1 MNNLK
6 TVFKEIIYIS
16 RITQVTKK
24 RLRIIFSVLLSN
36 VTVLLDIGI
45 IIFFANIFTG
55 QITENQFIL
64 FFLDRIYFLPII
76 VLVRFFSNFV
86 EKINILSLQLQV
98 EKNLRVYLIKEVY
111 KKGNYSIA
119 DATFYI
125 NTLSGHVGYFY
136 GALTSFLNSCVQI
149 LIYSTFL
156 FSTNIET
163 ISIFLLGG
171 LVLFFPT
178 RTLLKLGRKY
188 MHESWLNAQE
198 TGRDVQRVVENI
210 FLIKI
215 LGTSDSEIERYD
227 KTTKKLQD
235 SQLKNQIFGTI
246 NSLMPNFVTV
256 FTISLL
262 FIFTNLTKTITLEFL
277 GVTLRLVQT
286 IGSLNNSLNMMINSQ
301 VHLSK
306 FIELENNKIKE
317 RPGYYSIE
325 KDLIN
330 AVELKNIKFKYYN
343 AEEFIFENLNLE
355 IKRNKHTI
363 ITGPNGSGKSTLLG
377 IISKIF
383 YPEDGE
389 VKINSN
395 QIGYVGVTPLI
406 ISDTLRQNFLYG
418 NKDIKS
424 DEEIQELV
432 NEFQLFKNN
441 EKNLDTLVDSKSLS
455 SGQMQKISFIRSLL
469 ADVKLLLLDESTS
482 NLDIE
487 TKDLIFKILKNKN
500 ITIINSTHNKDD
512 FEYDHHLTIRYSEE
526 KRLVEYV

>member
-1 MNNLK
+1 MK
-6 TVFKEIIYIS
+6 KIKQYFDEVIYIS

-24 RLRIIFSVLLSN
+24 RLRIILSVALSN
-36 VTVLLDIGI
+36 VTVILDIAI
-45 IIFFANIFTG
+45 IIFFAYIFTG
-55 QITENQFIL
+55 ESTDNKYVL
-64 FFLDRIYFLPII
+64 YFLERIYFLPII
-76 VLVRFFSNFV
+76 VFFRFLSNFV
-86 EKINILSLQLQV
+86 EKINIISLQLQV

-149 LIYSTFL
+149 IIYSAFL
-156 FSTNIET
+156 ITTNLQT

-178 RTLLKLGRKY
+178 RLLLRLGRKY
-188 MHESWLNAQE
+188 MHESWLNAQQ
-198 TGRDVQRVVENI
+198 TGRDVQRVVDNI

-215 LGTSDSEIERYD
+215 LGTSESEISRYD
-227 KTTKKLQD
+227 KTTEKLQE
-235 SQLKNQIFGTI
+235 SQLKNRAYGSI
-246 NSLMPNFVTV
+246 NSLMPNFITV
-256 FTISLL
+256 FTLSVL
-262 FIFTNLTKTITLEFL
+262 FILTDLTKTISLEFL
-277 GVTLRLVQT
+277 GITLRLVQT
-286 IGSLNNSLNMMINSQ
+286 IGSLNNSLSMMINSQ

-306 FIELENNKIKE
+306 FIELENNKIIE
-317 RPGYYSIE
+317 RPEYYSME

-377 IISKIF
+377 IVSKIF
-383 YPEDGE
+383 YPEEGE
-389 VKINSN
+389 VTINSN

-406 ISDTLRQNFLYG
+406 IRDTLRQNFLYG
-418 NKDIKS
+418 NKNIKS
-424 DEEIQELV
+424 DEEIQDLV

-441 EKNLDTLVDSKSLS
+441 KVNLDTVVDSKSLS

-487 TKDLIFKILKNKN
+487 TKDLIFKILKNKD

-512 FEYDHHLTIRYSEE
+512 FDYDHHLTIRYSGE

>member
-1 MNNLK
+1 MVK
-6 TVFKEIIYIS
+6 IKQYFDEIIYIS
-16 RITQVTKK
+16 RITKVTKK
-24 RLRIIFSVLLSN
+24 RLRIFFSVILSN
-36 VTVLLDIGI
+36 LTVVLDIAI
-45 IIFFANIFTG
+45 IIFFAYILTG
-55 QITENQFIL
+55 ETTDNEFIVY
-64 FFLDRIYFLPII
+64 FLERIYFLPII
-76 VLVRFFSNFV
+76 VFLRFLSNFV
-86 EKINILSLQLQV
+86 EKMNILSLQLQV

-136 GALTSFLNSCVQI
+136 GALTAFLNSCVQI
-149 LIYSTFL
+149 IIYSTFL
-156 FSTNIET
+156 LTTNFQT
-163 ISIFLLGG
+163 IVIFLLGG

-178 RTLLKLGRKY
+178 RVLLRLGRKY
-188 MHESWLNAQE
+188 MHEAWVNAQQ

-215 LGTSDSEIERYD
+215 LGTSESEINRYE
-227 KTTKKLQD
+227 KTTRKLQE
-235 SQLKNQIFGTI
+235 SQLKNQAYGTI

-286 IGSLNNSLNMMINSQ
+286 IGALNNSLNMMINSQ

-306 FIELENNKIKE
+306 FIELENNKIVE
-317 RPGYYSIE
+317 RPNYYSADTNLSKAIELNNISFKYFRSEEYIFQNLDLEIE
-325 KDLIN
+325 K
-330 AVELKNIKFKYYN
+330 
-343 AEEFIFENLNLE
+343 
-355 IKRNKHTI
+355 NKHTI

-383 YPEDGE
+383 YPEEGL
-389 VKINSN
+389 VKINST

-406 ISDTLRQNFLYG
+406 INGTLRENFLYG
-418 NKDIKS
+418 NEKVKTD
-424 DEEIQELV
+424 DEILQLMHEFELF
-432 NEFQLFKNN
+432 NRE
-441 EKNLDTLVDSKSLS
+441 EKTLETVVDSKSLS

-469 ADVKLLLLDESTS
+469 ANAELLLLDESTS

-512 FEYDHHLTIRYSEE
+512 FDYDHHLTIRYSGE
-526 KRLVEYV
+526 KRMVEYV